1 MGRSVRVTSL
11 TRATNPRGVTAIR
24 CLLAQRH
31 LAVLL
36 CAAALL
42 LKLIVPTGYM
52 IGAVQG
58 HAAIILC
65 PSGGP
70 MPQVAP
76 TAHDGMAMAGHERV
90 REAGNA
96 HPAGHSDGSHAREMP
111 CAFAGLAAAG
121 LAATD
126 PVQLALLI
134 AFVMVVARV
143 QLALPG
149 LHAAPYLRPPLR
161 GPPALS

>member
-1 MGRSVRVTSL
+1 M
-11 TRATNPRGVTAIR
+11 TAIR

-52 IGAVQG
+52 IGTVQG
-58 HAAIILC
+58 RAAIILC

-70 MPQVAP
+70 MPQAAP
-76 TAHDGMAMAGHERV
+76 TTHDAMAMDGHEMLPK
-90 REAGNA
+90 AGTA
-96 HPAGHSDGSHAREMP
+96 HPVGHSGGSHGRDMP

-126 PVQLALLI
+126 PVHLALLI
-134 AFVMVVARV
+134 AFVMAVARV
-143 QLALPG
+143 PLALPR
-149 LHAAPYLRPPLR
+149 LDAAPYLRPPLR